1 MKAPT
6 FQTLDA
12 LETSPDSLA
21 WANVCRAEGDTGI
34 CDQIMTWYIILDSME
49 DVSLGKES
57 ANSWTNE
64 ANAIWHIQNKKIAA
78 LKMWKS

>member
-12 LETSPDSLA
+12 LETSPDSLT
-21 WANVCRAEGDTGI
+21 WANVCRAEGDTGM

-49 DVSLGKES
+49 DVSLGKKS
-57 ANSWTNE
+57 QLIVGQMKQMPFDTFK
-64 ANAIWHIQNKKIAA
+64 IKK
-78 LKMWKS
+78 LQL